1 MAEAPKFEAGLAGLE
16 KLVAELEQGD
26 LGLDEA
32 LGRFEKGVKLAAQ
45 LQASLEA
52 SQRKVEKL
60 AAGGL
65 EPFDDEAATVADG
78 PAPKKKGAKKPQD
91 SLF

>member
-1 MAEAPKFEAGLAGLE
+1 MAETPKFEQGLAGLE

-26 LGLDEA
+26 LGLDDA
-32 LGRFEKGVKLAAQ
+32 LVRFEKGMKLALQ
-45 LQASLEA
+45 LQGQLEA

-65 EPFDDEAATVADG
+65 EPFDQEEEA
-78 PAPKKKGAKKPQD
+78 PEAPKKKAPKKGQD

>member
-1 MAEAPKFEAGLAGLE
+1 VAEAPKFEQGLAGLE
-16 KLVAELEQGD
+16 KLVAELEAGD
-26 LGLDEA
+26 LGLDDA
-32 LGRFEKGVKLAAQ
+32 LGRYEKGVKLAKQ
-45 LQASLEA
+45 LQEALEA

-65 EPFDDEAATVADG
+65 EPMDAEEAG
-78 PAPKKKGAKKPQD
+78 EEPAPKKKGSKKSQD

>member
-1 MAEAPKFEAGLAGLE
+1 LAGLE

-32 LGRFEKGVKLAAQ
+32 LARFEKGVKLAAQ
-45 LQASLEA
+45 LQNALEQ

-60 AAGGL
+60 AAGGQL
-65 EPFDDEAATVADG
+65 EPMDEGEAVPDG
-78 PAPKKKGAKKPQD
+78 PAPAPNPKKKSVKRPQD

>member
-1 MAEAPKFEAGLAGLE
+1 MAEAPKFEQGLAGLE

-32 LGRFEKGVKLAAQ
+32 LLRFEKGVKLAAQ
-45 LQASLEA
+45 LQASLES

-65 EPFDDEAATVADG
+65 EAFDEEADG
-78 PAPKKKGAKKPQD
+78 AEAPAKKKAPKKGQD

>member
-1 MAEAPKFEAGLAGLE
+1 MAEAPKFETGLAGLE

-32 LGRFEKGVKLAAQ
+32 LARFEKGVKLAAQ
-45 LQASLEA
+45 LQGALEQ

-65 EPFDDEAATVADG
+65 EPFDGDDEEGAA
-78 PAPKKKGAKKPQD
+78 PAPKKKAPKKGQD
-91 SLF
+91 QLF